1 MKEIMKE
8 LDILSKERVKELIQ
22 AKKDGAKII
31 EYNGTFIPEEFIRAA
46 GAETYLALRGG
57 EPEPTDAVLDY
68 MLRFMNPLARSLAG
82 FMELGLDPITP
93 ISDLL
98 VTQQTDNH
106 IGRITE
112 LLEFKGLKINKV
124 GIPADWKTKGA
135 DAYYEQSIRDMLA
148 EIEEITGKKVDWEA
162 AKVNIEKSNQINEWL
177 RKINDLRKKDNPPI
191 GLDDVIHLHH
201 YSFIVDPD
209 IMLEK
214 LEAIYNELTGAEGIF
229 PADAPRLLMI
239 GRAIAIGD
247 YIVPRIFEKCG
258 GAIVAEYFDEGYRV
272 LEKDVHLDGDLVH
285 NFVKSRYTDKTPICV
300 MQPGWK
306 QRYEYFKKMMEEYR
320 IDGIIWYQLCF
331 DEIYDMECTCL
342 AKWLEESKIPML
354 KLESSYEYSRES
366 TGPLTTRIESFVESV
381 KEGK

>member
-1 MKEIMKE
+1 
-8 LDILSKERVKELIQ
+8 
-22 AKKDGAKII
+22 
-31 EYNGTFIPEEFIRAA
+31 
-46 GAETYLALRGG
+46 
-57 EPEPTDAVLDY
+57 
-68 MLRFMNPLARSLAG
+68 MNPLARSLAG
-82 FMELGLDPITP
+82 FMQLGLDPIMP

-112 LLEFKGLKINKV
+112 LLEFKGIKVNKV
-124 GIPADWKTKGA
+124 GIPADWKTDGA
-135 DAYYEQSIRDMLA
+135 DAYYEQSLREMIA
-148 EIEEITGKKVDWEA
+148 EVEKITGKTVDWDEA
-162 AKVNIEKSNQINEWL
+162 KKNVEKSNQINEWL

-209 IMLEK
+209 VMIEK
-214 LEAIYNELTGAEGIF
+214 LEIIYNKLTQAEGIF
-229 PADAPRLLMI
+229 DADAPRLLFI
-239 GRAIAIGD
+239 GRALAIGD
-247 YIVPRIFEKCG
+247 YTVPRIFEQSG

-272 LEKDVHLDGDLVH
+272 LQKDVDTQGDLVH
-285 NFVKSRYTDKTPICV
+285 NFAQNRYVDTLPLSV

-306 QRYEYFKKMMEEYR
+306 ERYSYFKQMIEDYR
-320 IDGIIWYQLCF
+320 IDGVVWYQLCF

-342 AKWLEESKIPML
+342 AKWLEESKVPML

>member
-1 MKEIMKE
+1 MREIMKE
-8 LDILSKERVKELIQ
+8 LDALSRGRVKELIQ

-31 EYNGTFIPEEFIRAA
+31 EYNGTYIPEEIIRAA
-46 GAETYLALRGG
+46 GAQTYLALRGG

-82 FMELGLDPITP
+82 FMQLGLDPIMP

-112 LLEFKGLKINKV
+112 LLEFKGIKVNKV
-124 GIPADWKTKGA
+124 GIPADWKTDGA
-135 DAYYEQSIRDMLA
+135 DAYYERSLREMIA
-148 EIEEITGKKVDWEA
+148 EVEEITGKKVDWDEA
-162 AKVNIEKSNQINEWL
+162 KANFEKSNQINGWL
-177 RKINDLRKKDNPPI
+177 RKINDLRKKDNPPV

-214 LEAIYNELTGAEGIF
+214 LETIYNKLADAEGIF
-229 PADAPRLLMI
+229 EADAPRLLFI
-239 GRAIAIGD
+239 GRAVAIGD
-247 YIVPRIFEKCG
+247 YTVPRIFEQSG

-272 LEKDVHLDGDLVH
+272 LQKDVETEGDLVH
-285 NFVKSRYTDKTPICV
+285 NFAKNRYVDTLPLSV

-306 QRYEYFKKMMEEYR
+306 ERYAYFKQMIEDYR
-320 IDGIIWYQLCF
+320 IDGVVWYQLCF

-342 AKWLEESKIPML
+342 AKWLEESKVPML